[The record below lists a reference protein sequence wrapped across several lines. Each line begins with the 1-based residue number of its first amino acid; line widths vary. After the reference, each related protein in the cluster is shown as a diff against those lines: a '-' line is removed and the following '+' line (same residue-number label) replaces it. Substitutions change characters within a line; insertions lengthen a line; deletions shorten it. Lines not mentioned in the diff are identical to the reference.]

1 MRRLPAMLV
10 TFAAVCGAVHAESP
24 DVPAPLRDWEDWV
37 LDGREYLRCPIVDGG
52 AAGSAEHRI
61 CAWPGPLA
69 IDAGAHGAS
78 FAQPLQVFA
87 PGFVPLP
94 GDDTVWPQD
103 VVVDGRAAPVVGR
116 GGRPHLWLAAGTH
129 RVSGRLVW
137 SAMPESLPIPA
148 AYSLIELT
156 VQGSRVEWPERSGD
170 SLRLGAAREPLAQV
184 DQLDTQVYRKLTD
197 AIPGLL
203 RTRVTLNVAGRA
215 REELIGPLLPAGF
228 LPMQLDAPL
237 PVRLQPDG
245 RLRVQ
250 VRPGTWTLEL
260 VARSASAL
268 EAVRV
273 PASGV
278 PSEVWSFEAIDR
290 LRSVTVEGLEG
301 IDPAEAN

>member
-24 DVPAPLRDWEDWV
+24 GVPAPLRDWEDWV

-52 AAGSAEHRI
+52 AAGSAENRI

-129 RVSGRLVW
+129 RVSGRLAW

-148 AYSLIELT
+148 VYSLIE
-156 VQGSRVEWPERSGD
+156 
-170 SLRLGAAREPLAQV
+170 
-184 DQLDTQVYRKLTD
+184 
-197 AIPGLL
+197 
-203 RTRVTLNVAGRA
+203 
-215 REELIGPLLPAGF
+215 
-228 LPMQLDAPL
+228 
-237 PVRLQPDG
+237 
-245 RLRVQ
+245 
-250 VRPGTWTLEL
+250 
-260 VARSASAL
+260 
-268 EAVRV
+268 
-273 PASGV
+273 
-278 PSEVWSFEAIDR
+278 
-290 LRSVTVEGLEG
+290 
-301 IDPAEAN
+301 